1 MKQLRPYQTDIVNR
15 VRQAYLQGFK
25 APCVVLPC
33 GGGKSVIV
41 AEIAKRTTDK
51 QNHVLFLVH
60 RKELVDQI
68 QKTFNYWGVDM
79 KNADIMM
86 VQTATRR
93 ISKLQKPALIITD
106 ENHHSKATTYRRIY
120 NSFPN
125 VCRLGVTA
133 TPVRLDGSGL
143 GDVNDVLIEGV
154 SAKWLIKNNYLAP
167 YDYYAP
173 SIADLTGIKIQHGE
187 YETKS
192 AQKALMKTAVFGNVI
207 RHYRQLADGKQAI
220 CYCVSIKHSMAMAE
234 EFRNADISAEHI
246 DGNTPKDE
254 RERIISEFRSGK
266 IKILCNVDLISEGFD
281 VPDCE
286 CAILLRPTKSLTLY
300 IQQSMRCM
308 RYKPDKRAIIIDHV
322 GNYARFRMPDADR
335 KWNLNAKKKSERN
348 QEAEEEVKVKQCP
361 ECFYTFEPP
370 AFGRAVCP
378 NCGYIFP
385 KKERKIKNEEDTKL
399 KKITGFVL
407 EYDSP
412 EQCQNMQEL
421 QEYAQK
427 HGYKKGWCY
436 YQAKQRGWIP

>member
-15 VRQAYLQGFK
+15 VRQAYLHGFK

-68 QKTFNYWGVDM
+68 QKTFSYWGIDM

-93 ISKLQKPALIITD
+93 ILKLQKPALIITD

-154 SAKWLIKNNYLAP
+154 SAKWLIKNHYLAP

-187 YETKS
+187 YETIS
-192 AQKALMKTAVFGNVI
+192 AQKALMKMAVFGDVI
-207 RHYRQLADGKQAI
+207 RHYKQLADGKQAI

-308 RYKPDKRAIIIDHV
+308 RYKPD
-322 GNYARFRMPDADR
+322 
-335 KWNLNAKKKSERN
+335 LSKSRHPQASRHRN
-348 QEAEEEVKVKQCP
+348 
-361 ECFYTFEPP
+361 
-370 AFGRAVCP
+370 
-378 NCGYIFP
+378 
-385 KKERKIKNEEDTKL
+385 
-399 KKITGFVL
+399 
-407 EYDSP
+407 S
-412 EQCQNMQEL
+412 
-421 QEYAQK
+421 
-427 HGYKKGWCY
+427 
-436 YQAKQRGWIP
+436 